1 MVDRGEREREDGW
14 IIEICGARR
23 AGVCTPLLRTY
34 AFALADAFSSFYGL
48 GATAVIHLAL
58 ALGV

>member
-1 MVDRGEREREDGW
+1 M
-14 IIEICGARR
+14 
-23 AGVCTPLLRTY
+23 CTPLLRTY